1 MSVGRRILL
10 ALVASTIC
18 LGPLAAQNSTLPDA
32 APAPGGRIAA
42 VTARHGMVVAQ
53 EARAARIGM
62 EILRQGGNAV
72 DAAVATGFALAVT
85 YPRAGNIG
93 GGGYML
99 VHLASRNIDTAIDYR
114 ETAPAATTPSI
125 FLDER
130 GEADPRKSRD
140 SALAIGV
147 PGTVAGLSLAH
158 AKYGSGKFT
167 LAQLIAPAIPLAR
180 KGIPIEDDTA
190 DSLPRSQARLARWP
204 STMKIFFADGRVL
217 APGATLVQ
225 HDLADT
231 LTAIAE
237 TGPQAFYEGAIA
249 DKIVAAIRAGGG
261 LMTRDDLKNYQAIE
275 RAPIQGRYRGYDV
288 LSMPPSSSGGV
299 IARMKGS
306 SASEYFRSTRCI

>member
-99 VHLASRNIDTAIDYR
+99 VHLSGRNIDTAIDYR
-114 ETAPAATTPSI
+114 ETAPAATPPRI

-140 SALAIGV
+140 SPLAIGG
-147 PGTVAGLSLAH
+147 PG
-158 AKYGSGKFT
+158 
-167 LAQLIAPAIPLAR
+167 P
-180 KGIPIEDDTA
+180 
-190 DSLPRSQARLARWP
+190 
-204 STMKIFFADGRVL
+204 
-217 APGATLVQ
+217 
-225 HDLADT
+225 
-231 LTAIAE
+231 
-237 TGPQAFYEGAIA
+237 
-249 DKIVAAIRAGGG
+249 GGG
-261 LMTRDDLKNYQAIE
+261 A
-275 RAPIQGRYRGYDV
+275 
-288 LSMPPSSSGGV
+288 SPP
-299 IARMKGS
+299 AR
-306 SASEYFRSTRCI
+306 E

>member
-18 LGPLAAQNSTLPDA
+18 LGPLGAQNSTLPDA

-114 ETAPAATTPSI
+114 ETAPAATTPGI

-167 LAQLIAPAIPLAR
+167 LAQLIAPAILLAR

-190 DSLPRSQARLARWP
+190 DLIAALA
-204 STMKIFFADGRVL
+204 G
-217 APGATLVQ
+217 APGALALNHEDLLRRRARACPAQ
-225 HDLADT
+225 HWSSTTSPTRLPLSPRPDRRRSTRRYRRPDRRSHTRQRRADDPRRSQE
-231 LTAIAE
+231 LPGDRARPD
-237 TGPQAFYEGAIA
+237 TGP
-249 DKIVAAIRAGGG
+249 
-261 LMTRDDLKNYQAIE
+261 L
-275 RAPIQGRYRGYDV
+275 RGYDV

-299 IARMKGS
+299 ILIEMLNILEGYPDACQG
-306 SASEYFRSTRCI
+306 

>member
-99 VHLASRNIDTAIDYR
+99 VHLAGRNIDTAIDYR
-114 ETAPAATTPSI
+114 ETAPAATTPGI

-231 LTAIAE
+231 LTAIARDRTAGVLRGRDRRQDRRSRTRRRRPDDARRSQE
-237 TGPQAFYEGAIA
+237 LPGDRARPDTGPLSRLRRPV
-249 DKIVAAIRAGGG
+249 DAAVLLGR
-261 LMTRDDLKNYQAIE
+261 RDPDRNAQHPGRLP
-275 RAPIQGRYRGYDV
+275 RSCQG
-288 LSMPPSSSGGV
+288 
-299 IARMKGS
+299 
-306 SASEYFRSTRCI
+306 

>member
-99 VHLASRNIDTAIDYR
+99 VHLAGRNIDTAIDYR
-114 ETAPAATTPSI
+114 ETAPAATTP
-125 FLDER
+125 E
-130 GEADPRKSRD
+130 
-140 SALAIGV
+140 
-147 PGTVAGLSLAH
+147 
-158 AKYGSGKFT
+158 Y
-167 LAQLIAPAIPLAR
+167 
-180 KGIPIEDDTA
+180 
-190 DSLPRSQARLARWP
+190 LPR
-204 STMKIFFADGRVL
+204 
-217 APGATLVQ
+217 
-225 HDLADT
+225 
-231 LTAIAE
+231 
-237 TGPQAFYEGAIA
+237 
-249 DKIVAAIRAGGG
+249 
-261 LMTRDDLKNYQAIE
+261 
-275 RAPIQGRYRGYDV
+275 
-288 LSMPPSSSGGV
+288 
-299 IARMKGS
+299 
-306 SASEYFRSTRCI
+306 